1 MGVIQGH
8 AKLLE
13 RAVTDDDAKW
23 RLETI
28 QSQIGRISRIIQA
41 LLNIARPRRPRRIPV
56 TLEPLIENTLSF
68 LSEKIHRRGIE
79 TELDCSQQTVVDGD
93 PERLQQLFLNLFLNA
108 ADAMPK
114 GGILSVSLSV
124 ADEGGVEIRVA
135 DTGLGIPPR
144 DLERVFD
151 PFYTTKTASEGNGLG
166 LMVCKGIVMD
176 HAGSI
181 EVSST
186 EGRGTEFRILLPAQG
201 DRSAESAST
210 D

>member
-28 QSQIGRISRIIQA
+28 QDQIGRISRIIEA
-41 LLNIARPRRPRRIPV
+41 LLNMARPRRPRRTPV
-56 TLEPLIENTLSF
+56 PLEPLLENTFSF
-68 LSEKIHRRGIE
+68 LSEKLQRRGIE
-79 TELDCSQQTVVDGD
+79 TELNCSQDAVVDGD

-108 ADAMPK
+108 ADAMPE
-114 GGILSVSLSV
+114 GGILRVSLSTV
-124 ADEGGVEIRVA
+124 VEGDVEIRVA
-135 DTGLGIPPR
+135 DTGMGIPPR
-144 DLERVFD
+144 ALPRVFD
-151 PFYTTKTASEGNGLG
+151 AFYTTKTASEGNGLG
-166 LMVCKGIVMD
+166 LMVCEGIVTD

-186 EGRGTEFRILLPAQG
+186 EGEGTEFRILLPAQG
-201 DRSAESAST
+201 DRAAEGAST